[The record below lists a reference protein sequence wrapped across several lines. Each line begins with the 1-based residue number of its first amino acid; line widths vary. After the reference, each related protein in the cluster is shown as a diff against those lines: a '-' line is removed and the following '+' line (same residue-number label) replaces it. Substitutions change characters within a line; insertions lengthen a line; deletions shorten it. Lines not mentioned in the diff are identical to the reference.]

1 LSLLTPR
8 LAAPGAGLTHTTAAA
23 TRRSF
28 AAAGVALRDAQS
40 QVRACDGGQ
49 ARATRSAQAGCGVV
63 PRTLVPGGA
72 TAARA
77 AVRRKPRPAKR
88 PPRFPAWSRREL
100 EGAYTAA
107 LDARDGGRAAESRMT
122 ERARVDY
129 GLVYTVMRLAP
140 SFGRTR
146 GRLRGAAGYQMEWPA
161 CRTRAS
167 LADARAAEAAARRAW
182 GASELSMEAL
192 LLDYQRMR
200 RCTAEVEAQRV
211 LLERAR
217 RRDAVARAGGARV
230 MDERRRETVA
240 AEVAQVAASLAAGL
254 VRAQGML
261 DQFYWGV
268 WGSARRIKAS
278 AREVDVL
285 TAAVCDAELGDWYED
300 LPGGSNWLEAA
311 AAAMRDGEQLGGS
324 GEGGHGHDGVGSA
337 AAHEGAGG
345 GDSDGGGHVD
355 ALAADAGRQAA
366 DGGRADCGWRGSA
379 GEEAW
384 GLQTRSEE
392 AGLQAVHQQ
401 QGDELKVGDVEGAAD
416 CVCWPVRTRLWFA
429 WAHRRRRRLQ
439 DACSTPR
446 AANARGKR
454 GDDGAGQEEE
464 G

>member
-1 LSLLTPR
+1 M
-8 LAAPGAGLTHTTAAA
+8 
-23 TRRSF
+23 
-28 AAAGVALRDAQS
+28 ALRDAQS
-40 QVRACDGGQ
+40 QVRAYDEGQ

-63 PRTLVPGGA
+63 PRTLVPGGV
-72 TAARA
+72 AAALA
-77 AVRRKPRPAKR
+77 AARKPRPAKR

-107 LDARDGGRAAESRMT
+107 LDAHDGGRAAEARMMV
-122 ERARVDY
+122 RARVDY
-129 GLVYTVMRLAP
+129 DLVYTVMRLAP

-146 GRLRGAAGYQMEWPA
+146 GRLRGAAGYWVEWPA

-200 RCTAEVEAQRV
+200 RCAVEVEAQRV
-211 LLERAR
+211 RLARAR
-217 RRDAVARAGGARV
+217 RRDVVARAGGARGKNG
-230 MDERRRETVA
+230 RRREAVA
-240 AEVAQVAASLAAGL
+240 AAVAQVAASLAAGL

-285 TAAVCDAELGDWYED
+285 AAAMRDAELGDWFED
-300 LPGGSNWLEAA
+300 LPGGANWVAAA
-311 AAAMRDGEQLGGS
+311 AAAMRDDEQLGGG
-324 GEGGHGHDGVGSA
+324 GEGGHGHDDAGCA
-337 AAHEGAGG
+337 AAHESAGG

-366 DGGRADCGWRGSA
+366 GGGRADCGRRGSV
-379 GEEAW
+379 GEDAW
-384 GLQTRSEE
+384 GLQRRKE
-392 AGLQAVHQQ
+392 AVLQTVLQQ
-401 QGDELKVGDVEGAAD
+401 NGDELKVGDEEGVAD
-416 CVCWPVRTRLWFA
+416 CVCWPVRTRLWYA

-454 GDDGAGQEEE
+454 SDDGADQEDD